1 MIEPTRGNI
10 LTDDAE
16 ALVNTVNCVGV
27 MGKGIA
33 LQFKK
38 AFPENFKA
46 YEVACRREEV
56 KPGRMFVF
64 ETGQMFNPQFI
75 VNFPTKRHWRG
86 KSRYEDIG
94 SGLQA
99 LAREVRERKIRSIAI
114 PPLGSGLGGLQW
126 SRVKVM
132 IEAAFQDM
140 PDVRVKIYE
149 PKGSPDAMDMPVG
162 TAAPKM
168 TTARALLIKLMKQYA
183 RFAYRLTLLEIQKLA
198 YFLQESG
205 VDLKLRYVKHLYGP
219 YAHNLN
225 KVLEVLEGHYIRGY
239 GDTQKPDVE
248 ITLLPDADTAAD
260 QFLQKDPSAA
270 AHLDRVAD
278 LVDGFETPYGLEL
291 LASVHWAAVH
301 EGEVSDAKNA
311 VAAMA
316 RWNDRKRRLFRPA
329 HIRLAWERLQAD
341 GWVNGAQQ

>member
-38 AFPENFKA
+38 AFPENFRA
-46 YEVACRREEV
+46 YEIACRHEEV
-56 KPGRMFVF
+56 KPGRMFVY
-64 ETGQMFNPQFI
+64 ETGLMFPPRYI
-75 VNFPTKRHWRG
+75 INFPTKRHWRG
-86 KSRYEDIG
+86 KSRYEDIE
-94 SGLQA
+94 SGLRD
-99 LAREVRERKIRSIAI
+99 LVREVRQRKIQSIAI

-126 SRVKVM
+126 GRVKAM
-132 IEAAFQDM
+132 IKAAFEEV
-140 PDVRVKIYE
+140 PDVRVKLYE
-149 PKGSPDAMDMPVG
+149 PKGSPEAKDMPVR
-162 TAAPKM
+162 TKRPKM
-168 TTARALLIKLMKQYA
+168 TVARALLIKLMKQYA

-205 VDLKLRYVKHLYGP
+205 LDLKLRYVKHLYGP

-225 KVLEVLEGHYIRGY
+225 KVLEILEGHHIRGY

-248 ITLLPDADTAAD
+248 ITLLPNADKTAEN
-260 QFLQKDPSAA
+260 FLQKDPGAA
-270 AHLDRVAD
+270 KHLERVAD
-278 LVDGFETPYGLEL
+278 LVDGFETPYGMEL
-291 LASVHWAAVH
+291 LASVHWATIH
-301 EGEVSDAKNA
+301 NGDAFDAESA

-316 RWNDRKRRLFRPA
+316 NWNDRKRRLFKPA
-329 HIRLAWERLQAD
+329 HIRLAWERLQAE
-341 GWVNGAQQ
+341 GWINA

>member
-1 MIEPTRGNI
+1 MIERTRGNI

-38 AFPENFKA
+38 AFLDNFKA
-46 YEVACRREEV
+46 YEAACRREEV

-64 ETGQMFNPQFI
+64 ETGQLFNPRYI
-75 VNFPTKRHWRG
+75 INFPTKRHWRG
-86 KSRYEDIG
+86 KSRYEDIS

-99 LAREVRERKIRSIAI
+99 LVREVQERKIRSIAI

-126 SRVKVM
+126 SRVKTM
-132 IEAAFQDM
+132 IEAAFEEIS
-140 PDVRVKIYE
+140 DVQVKLYE
-149 PKGSPDAMDMPVG
+149 PKGSPNAKDMPVG
-162 TAAPKM
+162 TAKPKM
-168 TTARALLIKLMKQYA
+168 TVARALLIKLMKQYA

-205 VDLKLRYVKHLYGP
+205 MDLKLRYVKHLYGP

-225 KVLEVLEGHYIRGY
+225 KVLEILEGHHIRGY

-248 ITLLPDADTAAD
+248 ITLLPDADKAAD
-260 QFLQKDPSAA
+260 RFLK
-270 AHLDRVAD
+270 
-278 LVDGFETPYGLEL
+278 
-291 LASVHWAAVH
+291 
-301 EGEVSDAKNA
+301 K
-311 VAAMA
+311 
-316 RWNDRKRRLFRPA
+316 
-329 HIRLAWERLQAD
+329 IR
-341 GWVNGAQQ
+341 AQQSTLREWRISWMVSRRPMAWNCLPLFIGRPFMITKSLMRKAPS

>member
-10 LTDDAE
+10 LKDHAE

-46 YEVACRREEV
+46 YEVACRREDV

-64 ETGQMFNPQFI
+64 ETGEMFHPRYI

-86 KSRYEDIG
+86 KSRYEDIE
-94 SGLQA
+94 SGLKA
-99 LAREVRERKIRSIAI
+99 LVREVRQRKILSIAI

-126 SRVKVM
+126 SRVKAM
-132 IEAAFQDM
+132 IEAAFEQI
-140 PDVRVKIYE
+140 PEVQVKLYE
-149 PKGSPDAMDMPVG
+149 PKGSPDAKDMPVG
-162 TAAPKM
+162 TARPKM
-168 TTARALLIKLMKQYA
+168 TAARALLIMLMKQYS

-205 VDLKLRYVKHLYGP
+205 LELKLRYVKHLYGP

-225 KVLEVLEGHYIRGY
+225 KVLEILEVHHIRGY

-248 ITLLPDADTAAD
+248 ITLLPDAHKEAD
-260 QFLQKDPSAA
+260 HFLRKDSSAA
-270 AHLDRVAD
+270 GHLERVAD
-278 LVDGFETPYGLEL
+278 LVDGFETPYGMEM

-301 EGEVSDAKNA
+301 DGEVSNA
-311 VAAMA
+311 ETAVSAMA
-316 RWNDRKRRLFRPA
+316 RWNDRKRRLFLPA
-329 HIRLAWERLQAD
+329 HIRLAWERLQTE
-341 GWVNGAQQ
+341 GWI

>member
-46 YEVACRREEV
+46 YEAACRRKEV
-56 KPGRMFVF
+56 EPGRMFVF
-64 ETGQMFNPQFI
+64 ETGQMFNPRYI
-75 VNFPTKRHWRG
+75 INFPTKRHWRD
-86 KSRYEDIG
+86 KSRYEDIE
-94 SGLQA
+94 SGLKA
-99 LAREVRERKIRSIAI
+99 LVREVQQRKIRSIAI

-126 SRVKVM
+126 PRVKAM
-132 IEAAFQDM
+132 IEAAFEEM
-140 PDVRVKIYE
+140 PDVRVKLYE
-149 PKGSPDAMDMPVG
+149 PKGSPDAKDMPVG
-162 TAAPKM
+162 TAKPKM
-168 TTARALLIKLMKQYA
+168 TVARALLIKLMKQYT

-205 VDLKLRYVKHLYGP
+205 MDLQLRYVKHLYGP

-225 KVLEVLEGHYIRGY
+225 KVLEILEGHHIQGY

-248 ITLLPDADTAAD
+248 IALLPDAEKAAD
-260 QFLQKDPSAA
+260 HFLQKDPSAA
-270 AHLDRVAD
+270 GYLERVAD
-278 LVDGFETPYGLEL
+278 LVDGFETPYGMEL
-291 LASVHWAAVH
+291 LASVHWSAVH
-301 EGEVSDAKNA
+301 DGEVSDAESA
-311 VAAMA
+311 VTAMA
-316 RWNDRKRRLFRPA
+316 CWNDRKRRLFKPA
-329 HIRLAWERLQAD
+329 HIRLAWERLQAE
-341 GWVNGAQQ
+341 GWIKA

>member
-10 LTDDAE
+10 FTDDAE

-46 YEVACRREEV
+46 YEAACRREEV

-64 ETGQMFNPQFI
+64 ETGQMFNPRYI
-75 VNFPTKRHWRG
+75 INFPTKRHWRG
-86 KSRYEDIG
+86 KSRYEDIE
-94 SGLQA
+94 SGLKA
-99 LAREVRERKIRSIAI
+99 LVGEVRQRKIRSIAI

-126 SRVKVM
+126 DRVKRM
-132 IEAAFQDM
+132 IETAFQNL
-140 PDVRVKIYE
+140 PDVHVKLYE
-149 PKGSPDAMDMPVG
+149 PKGSPDARDMPVG
-162 TAAPKM
+162 TAKPKM
-168 TTARALLIKLMKQYA
+168 TVARALLIKLMKQYA

-205 VDLKLRYVKHLYGP
+205 MDLKLRYVKHLYGP

-225 KVLEVLEGHYIRGY
+225 KVLEILEGHHIRGY

-248 ITLLPDADTAAD
+248 ITLLPDAEEAAD
-260 QFLQKDPSAA
+260 HFLQKNQSAA
-270 AHLDRVAD
+270 GHIERVAD
-278 LVDGFETPYGLEL
+278 LVDGFETPYGMEL

-301 EGEVSDAKNA
+301 DGEVSDAESA
-311 VAAMA
+311 VVAMA
-316 RWNDRKRRLFRPA
+316 RWNDRKRRLFQPA
-329 HIRLAWERLQAD
+329 HIRLAWERLQAE
-341 GWVNGAQQ
+341 GWLKA

>member
-1 MIEPTRGNI
+1 
-10 LTDDAE
+10 
-16 ALVNTVNCVGV
+16 

-46 YEVACRREEV
+46 YEAACRQEEV

-64 ETGQMFNPQFI
+64 ETGQIFNPRYI

-86 KSRYEDIG
+86 KSCYEDIE

-99 LAREVRERKIRSIAI
+99 LVEEVRARKILSIAI

-126 SRVKVM
+126 GKVKKM
-132 IEAAFQDM
+132 IEAAFEQL
-140 PDVRVKIYE
+140 PEVQVKLYE
-149 PKGSPDAMDMPVG
+149 PKGSPDAVDMPVG
-162 TAAPKM
+162 TSKPKM
-168 TTARALLIKLMKQYA
+168 TVARALLIKLMKQYA

-205 VDLKLRYVKHLYGP
+205 MELKLRYVKHLYGP

-225 KVLEVLEGHYIRGY
+225 KVLEILEGHHIRGY

-248 ITLLPDADTAAD
+248 ITLLPDADKAAEL
-260 QFLQKDPSAA
+260 FLQQDPRAA
-270 AHLDRVAD
+270 WHLERVAD
-278 LVDGFETPYGLEL
+278 LVDGFETPYGMEL
-291 LASVHWAAVH
+291 LASVHWTAVH
-301 EGEVSDAKNA
+301 DGDASDAESA
-311 VAAMA
+311 VVAMA
-316 RWNDRKRRLFRPA
+316 SWNDRKQHLFKPA
-329 HIRLAWERLQAD
+329 HIRLAWERLRAE
-341 GWVNGAQQ
+341 GWITACCKSGERL

>member
-46 YEVACRREEV
+46 YESACRKEEV
-56 KPGRMFVF
+56 RPGRMFVF
-64 ETGQMFNPQFI
+64 ETGQMFNPRYI
-75 VNFPTKRHWRG
+75 INFPTKRHWRS
-86 KSRYEDIG
+86 KSRYEDIE
-94 SGLQA
+94 SGLKA
-99 LAREVRERKIRSIAI
+99 LVREVRQRKIRSIAI

-126 SRVKVM
+126 RRVKAM
-132 IEAAFQDM
+132 IEAAFEEM
-140 PDVRVKIYE
+140 PDVRVKLYE
-149 PKGSPDAMDMPVG
+149 PKGSPEARDMPVG
-162 TAAPKM
+162 TAKPKM
-168 TTARALLIKLMKQYA
+168 TLARALLIKLMTQYA

-205 VDLKLRYVKHLYGP
+205 MDLKLRYVKHLYGP

-225 KVLEVLEGHYIRGY
+225 KVLEILEGHHIRGY

-248 ITLLPDADTAAD
+248 ITLLPDAEEAAD
-260 QFLQKDPSAA
+260 HFLLKNQSAA
-270 AHLDRVAD
+270 GHLERVAD
-278 LVDGFETPYGLEL
+278 LVDGFETPYGMEL
-291 LASVHWAAVH
+291 LASVHWSVVH
-301 EGEVSDAKNA
+301 DGEVSDAESA

-316 RWNDRKRRLFRPA
+316 RWNDRKRRLFKPT
-329 HIRLAWERLQAD
+329 HIRLAWERLQAE
-341 GWVNGAQQ
+341 GWIKA